1 MNWFQRLRVVTRK
14 EQTSR
19 ELDDELQFHID
30 RQTEELISAGMS
42 PREAHEAALREFG
55 GVEFVKEECRSS
67 RGMEWLENLCQDV
80 RYAIRNYRRKPG
92 FALAVI
98 AVTAAGIG
106 ATTAV
111 FSVVDRVLFRGL
123 PYADAQQLVSLGI
136 RIPWLEYDFLT
147 AGGYMDF
154 RRDPKPLAA
163 VTSWAGVAD
172 CDITGNQPVRLAC
185 ARAESTFLPVLG
197 VEPALGRNFTKEED
211 QPNVPG
217 VALISYG
224 LWKGR
229 FGGDREVVG
238 RRIEIDGRPVLIV
251 GVLPED
257 FELPTLDR
265 VDLLVPQ
272 ALPANPPPGSSPL
285 RIYGRLAE
293 GVSPARVRQEILSRA
308 LQMFTEIPP
317 HVRKQVQFHVRSL
330 RDLQT
335 GDFRAASWTL
345 FGAVAAVLLIA
356 CANVA
361 NLMLARSVARRRE
374 LAIRVALGAG
384 RSRMA
389 RQTLAETQLL
399 GLAGGVAGCLLAA
412 ALLQLFIAIAP
423 AGIPHLAAA
432 SLDLRVLLF
441 ALGASLLCGVAFGL
455 PSALYTPKAEMM
467 TGARTTGS
475 VSLLT
480 RRLLVGAQ
488 LAVSLVLLTC
498 AGGLLQ
504 SLWNRQAVSLGMR
517 TDNVVTAQ
525 LVLGSRYQQPSTR
538 GAFYEQ
544 LEARLAR
551 LPGVESVALADSLP
565 PGGVPRSQ
573 PIFAPMVEGK
583 PPFDSGTPG
592 IVVWRAITPGYF
604 HTLGVPIVR
613 GRAFTEDDR
622 RPTARSIIISSSYAR
637 RLLGDDDP
645 VGRHLCRFQGDARNP
660 TIWYTI
666 VGVAADV
673 RNSGL
678 TDQNDPEYYLVRRR
692 GSTAYD
698 DVPMASA
705 VIVRGGASSKAMAAF
720 LRTEIAALDP
730 ALPADI
736 RTFDKHVGELAAR
749 PRFQAWLLA
758 LFAGVGLLLAAFG
771 LYGLVS
777 FLVAQRER
785 EFGVRLTLGATRARI
800 LRMILGDALRW
811 TAGGLVFGLAGAAA
825 AAHSLRTLLFHVS
838 PADPAAYIAA
848 AAVLTSLALLAAFV
862 PARRVVNLDPASTL
876 RHE

>member
-19 ELDDELQFHID
+19 ELDAELQFHID
-30 RQTEELISAGMS
+30 RQTEEFIAAGMP
-42 PREAHEAALREFG
+42 PRKAREAALREFG

-67 RGMEWLENLCQDV
+67 RGMEWLENLIQDV
-80 RYAIRNYRRKPG
+80 RYALRNYRRKPG

-111 FSVVDRVLFRGL
+111 FSVVDRVLFRSL

-147 AGGYMDF
+147 TGSYMEL
-154 RRDPKPLAA
+154 RRDPKPLQA
-163 VTSWAGVAD
+163 VTSWGGVAD

-185 ARAESTFLPVLG
+185 ASAESTFLPVLG

-265 VDLLVPQ
+265 ADLLIPQ
-272 ALPANPPPGSSPL
+272 ALPANAPPGSRPL
-285 RIYGRLAE
+285 RIYGRLAGGVSSAQVRQGVLARE
-293 GVSPARVRQEILSRA
+293 GVFA
-308 LQMFTEIPP
+308 EIPP

-345 FGAVAAVLLIA
+345 FAAVAAVLLIA

-389 RQTLAETQLL
+389 RQTLAETLLL

-412 ALLQLFIAIAP
+412 ALLQVFIAIAP
-423 AGIPHLAAA
+423 AGVPHLAAA
-432 SLDLRVLLF
+432 SLDVRVLLF
-441 ALGASLLCGVAFGL
+441 ALAASLLCGVAFGL

-475 VSLLT
+475 SSLLT

-498 AGGLLQ
+498 AGDLLQ

-517 TDNVVTAQ
+517 TENVVTAQ
-525 LVLGSRYQQPSTR
+525 LVLGSRYQRPASR

-544 LEARLAR
+544 LEARLTR

-565 PGGVPRSQ
+565 PGGVPHSQ

-583 PPFDSGTPG
+583 PPFDEGTPG
-592 IVVWRAITPGYF
+592 IVVWRAITPAYF
-604 HTLGVPIVR
+604 RTLGIPIVR
-613 GRAFTEDDR
+613 GRAFTEEDR
-622 RPTARSIIISSSYAR
+622 RPTERSIIISSSYAR
-637 RLLGDDDP
+637 RLLGDEDP
-645 VGRHLCRFQGDARNP
+645 VGRHLCRVQGDARHP

-692 GSTAYD
+692 GSTEYA

-730 ALPADI
+730 ALPAEI
-736 RTFDKHVGELAAR
+736 GTFDKHVGELAAR
-749 PRFQAWLLA
+749 PRFQAWLLV

-800 LRMILGDALRW
+800 LKMILADALRW

-825 AAHSLRTLLFHVS
+825 AAHSLRSLLFHVS

-862 PARRVVNLDPASTL
+862 PARRAINLDPASTL
-876 RHE
+876 RHD